1 MQIALESLCVMSMVQ
16 ITYFNGNQIGALLLN
31 YRIQQ
36 TSQLRHRLMIQSIVS
51 SDLTKS
57 LARYNN
63 VEYKEVLTGF
73 KFIAQEIRQLDDYQN
88 MIFAFERELRFSIR
102 SLLYVIKMPYKLCP
116 HYKIRF

>member
-1 MQIALESLCVMSMVQ
+1 MQTLSISTDPDADRLGIAERDAHGH

-51 SDLTKS
+51 SELTKS

-63 VEYKEVLTGF
+63 VDKEVLTGF
-73 KFIAQEIRQLDDYQN
+73 KFIAQGIIQLDDHQKYD
-88 MIFAFERELRFSIR
+88 FRL
-102 SLLYVIKMPYKLCP
+102 
-116 HYKIRF
+116 

>member
-1 MQIALESLCVMSMVQ
+1 STDPDADRLGIAERDAHGH

-51 SDLTKS
+51 SELTKS

-73 KFIAQEIRQLDDYQN
+73 
-88 MIFAFERELRFSIR
+88 
-102 SLLYVIKMPYKLCP
+102 
-116 HYKIRF
+116 